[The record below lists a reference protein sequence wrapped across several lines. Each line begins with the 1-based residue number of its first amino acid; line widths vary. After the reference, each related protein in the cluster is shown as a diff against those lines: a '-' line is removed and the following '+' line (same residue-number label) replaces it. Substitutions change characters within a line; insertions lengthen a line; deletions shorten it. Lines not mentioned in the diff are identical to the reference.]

1 MEWNTKN
8 IVIFCIPI
16 ALVIFGLVAW
26 LFLSRTMRTRIR
38 MEKQLRDDP
47 DTDEWL
53 VIFGWTRKI
62 LYIPTIAASL
72 IAAAVMVLV
81 PTESISSSVVGGVWL
96 AIFFINLMIE
106 EFELSLKILLIF
118 ILCLLLLV
126 LWLASLDLLVPFV
139 RQFRHLGIQINA
151 TGYLIIALL
160 FLLTIVVSYLR
171 GLFYYVAITPNC
183 LYTQVGPT
191 ETGEQIARETYS
203 TRIDTG
209 DFMERLM
216 GFGRIIITFS
226 DQQRLPMTLLVGR
239 IGAKA
244 KRLES
249 ARGTLSV
256 DRRVVGGSGAT

>member
-1 MEWNTKN
+1 
-8 IVIFCIPI
+8 
-16 ALVIFGLVAW
+16 
-26 LFLSRTMRTRIR
+26 

-72 IAAAVMVLV
+72 IASVVMLFF
-81 PTESISSSVVGGVWL
+81 PTDSVSSSVIGGVWL
-96 AIFFINLMIE
+96 AIFFINLLIE
-106 EFELSLKILLIF
+106 EFELSLKILLI
-118 ILCLLLLV
+118 ILLCILLLV
-126 LWLASLDLLVPFV
+126 LWLASLDLLTPFL

-151 TGYLIIALL
+151 TGYLVIALL
-160 FLLTIVVSYLR
+160 FLMTIVVSYLR

-183 LYTQVGPT
+183 IYTQTGPT
-191 ETGEQIARETYS
+191 ETGEQIARESYS

-226 DQQRLPMTLLVGR
+226 DQRRLPMMLLVGR
-239 IGAKA
+239 IGVKA
-244 KRLES
+244 RKLE
-249 ARGTLSV
+249 AIRGTLSV
-256 DRRVVGGSGAT
+256 DHRLENKPAGST